1 MVIPSLSVCLD
12 LVHRA
17 ALLSSLSWISE
28 GGLTFRAEMAW
39 KGCWL
44 VTGSPE
50 EWGGW
55 QQRAGGKEVGGP
67 DPSFSLGAREPL
79 GSPYLVLPW
88 STSSLRGPRGGSLLT
103 W

>member
-1 MVIPSLSVCLD
+1 MGWV
-12 LVHRA
+12 A
-17 ALLSSLSWISE
+17 AE
-28 GGLTFRAEMAW
+28 GGGM
-39 KGCWL
+39 
-44 VTGSPE
+44 
-50 EWGGW
+50 
-55 QQRAGGKEVGGP
+55 EVGGP